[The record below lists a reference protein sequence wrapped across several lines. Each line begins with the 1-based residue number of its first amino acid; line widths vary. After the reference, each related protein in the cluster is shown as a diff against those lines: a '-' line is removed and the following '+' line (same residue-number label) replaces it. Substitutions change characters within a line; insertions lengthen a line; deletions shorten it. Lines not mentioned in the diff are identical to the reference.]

1 MRLSIF
7 RLRSLAAAD
16 VTLLLNSAA
25 VFSTFVFVSLY
36 LQQILGYRP
45 LRAGL
50 AFLPFSAGIATGAI
64 VARRLVPRLGVRT
77 VPLLGISLAVAGM
90 IVLTR
95 LPVHGRYASDVLPG
109 LVPLSLG
116 LGLTFVPITLAG
128 TSQVTGE
135 DAGLASGLLNTAQ
148 QVGGSLGL
156 AILAT
161 LAASRT
167 TNLLH
172 GLHGQLAASPV
183 PAGRVSGFHIAFIT
197 AAVLLGVAWTVVAV
211 ALRARPLRGRE
222 RVEISA
228 EVAARAVGCAQCA
241 PVAISQAG
249 PRDSSASPDS
259 AAISA

>member
-1 MRLSIF
+1 MVLAALRLTPESRADLTHGTFDVPGAMSVTAGLVVLVFAIVQTNSYAWGSPRTIGLLAVGLALLAAFLAIESRSPAPLVRLSIF

-25 VFSTFVFVSLY
+25 VFSTFFFVSLY

-109 LVPLSLG
+109 SSRS
-116 LGLTFVPITLAG
+116 AW
-128 TSQVTGE
+128 
-135 DAGLASGLLNTAQ
+135 AS
-148 QVGGSLGL
+148 
-156 AILAT
+156 
-161 LAASRT
+161 
-167 TNLLH
+167 
-172 GLHGQLAASPV
+172 
-183 PAGRVSGFHIAFIT
+183 
-197 AAVLLGVAWTVVAV
+197 
-211 ALRARPLRGRE
+211 
-222 RVEISA
+222 
-228 EVAARAVGCAQCA
+228 
-241 PVAISQAG
+241 
-249 PRDSSASPDS
+249 D
-259 AAISA
+259 